1 MYQDLG
7 WAVQEQLQTLL
18 ENEYEPLSLN
28 ENAVAMIK
36 KFGEDIQSFD
46 REVAN
51 EILFVVEDYE
61 RQCEKEN
68 EEV

>member
-1 MYQDLG
+1 
-7 WAVQEQLQTLL
+7 
-18 ENEYEPLSLN
+18 
-28 ENAVAMIK
+28 MIK